1 MALTV
6 DVCVRIDRAR
16 IKRVAHR
23 GQNQGEVSKL
33 LERPGIR
40 CMGNL
45 RGRQPVACHP
55 IRQALLSIP
64 DACAAG
70 RASLAAR
77 GTATERVRHRGGNL
91 ERSCQNRTPP
101 VSCPPSSL
109 LRPSGCDR
117 FWHLGSAPLGSFGS
131 SPRFGILFWRFPRS
145 TD

>member
-70 RASLAAR
+70 RASLARPLRECGIAVAIWSAR
-77 GTATERVRHRGGNL
+77 VKTEPL
-91 ERSCQNRTPP
+91 LCP
-101 VSCPPSSL
+101 VLPLSL
-109 LRPSGCDR
+109 PRPSGYGR
-117 FWHLGSAPLGSFGS
+117 FWHLGSAPLGSLGS
-131 SPRFGILFWRFPRS
+131 SPRFLGVVAS
-145 TD
+145 